1 MPSSNQHQ
9 LIRGLGPIAAISVNV
24 GNIIGTG
31 IFLKAR
37 VMTCNVGTPLRV
49 IAVWVAAGLLA
60 LAGALTY
67 AELTTMRP
75 EAGAEYVITRD
86 AYGRVWGFLNGWSQF
101 LISRTASAAALSVG
115 FAIFMNDL
123 LNHRLSGV
131 YFSFALPGGYQIPFG
146 KLQVVALLTLGVTT
160 LINCAAV
167 SVSGHVA
174 SFITLL
180 KVLLVLGVGVGA
192 FFYQDGSWAHLT
204 MSNLG
209 GTCEKVAVTG
219 GGFSGFAAAML
230 GALWAYD
237 GWNNVSYVA
246 GEVKRP
252 ERNLPLALISS
263 MFIVM
268 ALYVL
273 VNVSY
278 YYVLTPTQIA
288 SVSPA
293 SSVAAEATLR
303 VLGPLAVSLIAAIM
317 LLSSWGSLQTSIL
330 GTARIPF
337 AMARDGI
344 FFESLARVSR
354 KTHVPVISL
363 IVQAVWAGIL
373 TLSGTFDQLT
383 DFAIFAFWL
392 FYGMVAASVFV
403 FRFREPDAPRPYRT
417 WGYPVVPA
425 IFVLVTIYLIVF
437 TIKNA
442 PVQSLIG
449 LAIIATGLPV
459 YWYFA
464 KSFHKLLLTGGGALG
479 LLFGGFVGFLL
490 RPTDPVLKSQ
500 LPFSAVLTR
509 GSDLAGSAQALVP
522 LAKTSFNY
530 MLALG
535 LVGAIFGIILG
546 HLLARQRTSPPS
558 A

>member
-1 MPSSNQHQ
+1 MERTVNSRGE
-9 LIRGLGPIAAISVNV
+9 LVRGLGPIAAISVNV

-31 IFLKAR
+31 VFLKAR
-37 VMTCNVGTPLRV
+37 VMTCNVGTPGRV
-49 IAVWVAAGLLA
+49 IAVWIAAGLLA

-86 AYGRVWGFLNGWSQF
+86 AYGSVWGFLNGWSQF

-115 FAIFMNDL
+115 FAIFLNDL
-123 LNHRLSGV
+123 TRGALKEV
-131 YFSFALPGGYQIPFG
+131 YFTLALPGDHRVPFG
-146 KLQVVALLTLGVTT
+146 KLQIVALITLAVTT

-174 SFITLL
+174 SFITVL

-192 FFYQDGSWAHLT
+192 FFYQDGNWAHLA
-204 MSNLG
+204 MSNVG
-209 GTCEKVAVTG
+209 GACEGVDVTG

-278 YYVLTPTQIA
+278 YYVLTPTEIA

-293 SSVAAEATLR
+293 SSVAAKATMR
-303 VLGPLAVSLIAAIM
+303 VLGPLAVSLIAAVM
-317 LLSSWGSLQTSIL
+317 MLSSWGSLQTSIL

-337 AMARDGI
+337 AMARDGL
-344 FFESLARVSR
+344 FFRSLARVSH
-354 KTHVPVISL
+354 KSHVPVISL
-363 IVQAVWAGIL
+363 VVQAVWAGIL
-373 TLSGTFDQLT
+373 ALSGSFDQLT
-383 DFAIFAFWL
+383 NFAIFAFWL
-392 FYGMVAASVFV
+392 FYGMVTAAVFV
-403 FRFREPDAPRPYRT
+403 FRRREPDAPRSYRT

-425 IFVLVTIYLIVF
+425 LFVLVTIYLIVF
-437 TIKNA
+437 TIKDT
-442 PVQSLIG
+442 PLQSLIG
-449 LAIIATGLPV
+449 LAIIAAGLPV

-464 KSFHKLLLTGGGALG
+464 R
-479 LLFGGFVGFLL
+479 
-490 RPTDPVLKSQ
+490 RPQDQ
-500 LPFSAVLTR
+500 
-509 GSDLAGSAQALVP
+509 
-522 LAKTSFNY
+522 
-530 MLALG
+530 
-535 LVGAIFGIILG
+535 
-546 HLLARQRTSPPS
+546 
-558 A
+558 

>member
-1 MPSSNQHQ
+1 VSSQRQ

-31 IFLKAR
+31 VFLKAR

-49 IAVWVAAGLLA
+49 LAVWIAAGLLA

-115 FAIFMNDL
+115 FAIFLNDL
-123 LNHRLSGV
+123 VHGKLSEV
-131 YFSFALPGGYQIPFG
+131 YFHFTLPGGYQIPFG
-146 KLQVVALLTLGVTT
+146 KLQVVALLTLAVTT

-174 SFITLL
+174 SFITIL

-209 GTCEKVAVTG
+209 GMCEKVAVTG

-246 GEVKRP
+246 GEVKHP
-252 ERNLPLALISS
+252 DRNLPLALISS

-403 FRFREPDAPRPYRT
+403 FRRRNPDAIRPYRT

-449 LAIIATGLPV
+449 LLIIASGLPV

-464 KSFHKLLLTGGGALG
+464 K
-479 LLFGGFVGFLL
+479 
-490 RPTDPVLKSQ
+490 R
-500 LPFSAVLTR
+500 
-509 GSDLAGSAQALVP
+509 
-522 LAKTSFNY
+522 N
-530 MLALG
+530 
-535 LVGAIFGIILG
+535 
-546 HLLARQRTSPPS
+546 QRIER
-558 A
+558 

>member
-1 MPSSNQHQ
+1 
-9 LIRGLGPIAAISVNV
+9 
-24 GNIIGTG
+24 
-31 IFLKAR
+31 
-37 VMTCNVGTPLRV
+37 
-49 IAVWVAAGLLA
+49 
-60 LAGALTY
+60 
-67 AELTTMRP
+67 
-75 EAGAEYVITRD
+75 
-86 AYGRVWGFLNGWSQF
+86 
-101 LISRTASAAALSVG
+101 
-115 FAIFMNDL
+115 
-123 LNHRLSGV
+123 
-131 YFSFALPGGYQIPFG
+131 
-146 KLQVVALLTLGVTT
+146 
-160 LINCAAV
+160 
-167 SVSGHVA
+167 
-174 SFITLL
+174 
-180 KVLLVLGVGVGA
+180 
-192 FFYQDGSWAHLT
+192 
-204 MSNLG
+204 
-209 GTCEKVAVTG
+209 
-219 GGFSGFAAAML
+219 ML

-268 ALYVL
+268 GLYVL

-317 LLSSWGSLQTSIL
+317 MLSSWGSLQTSIL

-344 FFESLARVSR
+344 FFKSLARVSK

-373 TLSGTFDQLT
+373 ALSGTFDQLT

-392 FYGMVAASVFV
+392 FYGMVGASVFV
-403 FRFREPDAPRPYRT
+403 FRLRDPDAPRPYRT

-425 IFVLVTIYLIVF
+425 IFVLVTICLIVM
-437 TIKNA
+437 TIWNA

-449 LAIIATGLPV
+449 LLIIASGLPV

-464 KSFHKLLLTGGGALG
+464 
-479 LLFGGFVGFLL
+479 
-490 RPTDPVLKSQ
+490 
-500 LPFSAVLTR
+500 R
-509 GSDLAGSAQALVP
+509 GNRSTEP
-522 LAKTSFNY
+522 
-530 MLALG
+530 
-535 LVGAIFGIILG
+535 
-546 HLLARQRTSPPS
+546 
-558 A
+558 